1 MPSSHIEDIFVTV
14 LGSLLAA
21 DKADMMEF
29 TKNKLKDMPAKL
41 FGTVFFFPIF
51 AVVDEAQGPP
61 SI

>member
-1 MPSSHIEDIFVTV
+1 
-14 LGSLLAA
+14 
-21 DKADMMEF
+21 MMEF
-29 TKNKLKDMPAKL
+29 TKNKLKDMAKL